1 MNREQI
7 FDFLLKEIHTVVMAN
22 TDDDGKPVTC
32 AIDIMDYDSQSI
44 YFLTAKG
51 KKFYDR
57 LKKYPFI
64 SLTGIKGDSTM
75 KRIAVSVQGNVRECG
90 RDILNKLLE
99 RNKYMYDIYPT
110 EQSQKNLTAFII
122 YEGHGEWFDLS
133 KKPIDRFS
141 FVFGGTTDVRY
152 RYYIDEN
159 CTSCKKCLSVCPQRC
174 IEIQE
179 NRAVIN
185 QTHCLHCGNCFEIC
199 PIGAIR
205 RL

>member
-7 FDFLLKEIHTVVMAN
+7 FDFLLREIHAVVMAN

-32 AIDIMDYDSQSI
+32 AIDIMDYDSQGI

-51 KKFYDR
+51 KKFYER

-110 EQSQKNLTAFII
+110 EQSQKNLTATKIAPAV
-122 YEGHGEWFDLS
+122 
-133 KKPIDRFS
+133 KN
-141 FVFGGTTDVRY
+141 VFPCAR
-152 RYYIDEN
+152 
-159 CTSCKKCLSVCPQRC
+159 K
-174 IEIQE
+174 
-179 NRAVIN
+179 
-185 QTHCLHCGNCFEIC
+185 
-199 PIGAIR
+199 GA
-205 RL
+205 

>member
-1 MNREQI
+1 MNWQQI
-7 FDFLLKEIHTVVMAN
+7 CDFLLKEIHTVVMAN

-32 AIDIMDYDSQSI
+32 AIDIMDYDSHGI

-51 KKFYDR
+51 KKLYER

-64 SLTGIKGDSTM
+64 SFTGIKGDSTM
-75 KRIAVSVQGNVRECG
+75 NRIAVSVHGNVKECG
-90 RDILNKLLE
+90 RDVLNKLLE
-99 RNKYMYDIYPT
+99 RNNYMYDIYPT

-133 KKPIDRFS
+133 KKPIERFS
-141 FVFGGTTDVRY
+141 FVFGGATDVRSG
-152 RYYIDEN
+152 YYIDEK
-159 CTSCKKCLSVCPQRC
+159 CVSCAKCLSVCPQKC
-174 IEIQE
+174 IELQE

-185 QTHCLHCGNCFEIC
+185 RTHCLHCGNCFEIC
-199 PIGAIR
+199 PTGAVR

>member
-7 FDFLLKEIHTVVMAN
+7 FDFLLREIHTVVMAN

-32 AIDIMDYDSQSI
+32 AIDIMDYDSQGI

-99 RNKYMYDIYPT
+99 RNK
-110 EQSQKNLTAFII
+110 
-122 YEGHGEWFDLS
+122 
-133 KKPIDRFS
+133 
-141 FVFGGTTDVRY
+141 
-152 RYYIDEN
+152 
-159 CTSCKKCLSVCPQRC
+159 
-174 IEIQE
+174 
-179 NRAVIN
+179 
-185 QTHCLHCGNCFEIC
+185 
-199 PIGAIR
+199 
-205 RL
+205 